1 MNHATYP
8 PGPRSY
14 FPGQTAFAFRRDVL
28 GYLTQLHHEYG
39 DAVSFSGGGRR
50 FFVFYHPDQI
60 RDVLITHESKFIKGP
75 ALRRAKRVL
84 GEGLLTSEHDFH
96 MRQRRLAQPA
106 LHPQRVA
113 TYAAAMVEHAERLSS
128 NWQDGQIV
136 DMHQQMM
143 QLTLS
148 IVCKTLFDADVQS
161 EIEQIGRDMDRTVRM
176 FTRAMTPMGRVI
188 DMLPLPSN
196 FRFHRARK
204 RLWNTV
210 MHFVEQRRAGGDDR
224 GDLLSMLLRATD
236 PANGTMSDLQL
247 RDELITLF
255 TAGYETTAN
264 TLAFTWYLL
273 SQNPIASEK
282 LQQEWAT
289 VLGDEPPTAAMAA
302 QLPYTRAV
310 ISETMRLYPPAW
322 AIGREAI
329 EPCRIG
335 EWDIPQKSVVL
346 ISQWVTH
353 RDERFWSAPQMF
365 DPDRWLQETDR
376 PRFAYFPFGGG
387 ARSCIG
393 EAFAWMEAILLTA
406 TIGRHWKMVLLD
418 KPPVPLQATI
428 TLRPLQGIRMRLSH
442 IASPPA
448 PPILTRD
455 VQEA

>member
-1 MNHATYP
+1 MNHAAYP

-14 FPGQTAFAFRRDVL
+14 FPGQTALAFRRDVL

-39 DAVSFSGGGRR
+39 DAVSFPAGGRQ
-50 FFVFYHPDQI
+50 FFVFYDPDLI

-113 TYAAAMVEHAERLSS
+113 TYAAAMVEHAEQLSS
-128 NWQDGQIV
+128 NWHDGQIV

-196 FRFHRARK
+196 FRFQRARK
-204 RLWNTV
+204 RLWTTV
-210 MHFVEQRRAGGDDR
+210 MGFVEQRRANGDDR

-236 PANGTMSDLQL
+236 SAHGAMSDLQL

-255 TAGYETTAN
+255 TAGHETTAN

-273 SQNPIASEK
+273 SQNPAASEK

-289 VLGDEPPTAAMAA
+289 VLGDQPPTAALAA

-335 EWDIPQKSVVL
+335 DWDMPKKSVVL
-346 ISQWVTH
+346 VSQWVTH
-353 RDERFWSAPQMF
+353 RDGRFWIAPETF
-365 DPDRWLQETDR
+365 DPDRWMRESDR

-418 KPPVPLQATI
+418 KPPIPLQATI
-428 TLRPLQGIRMRLSH
+428 TLRPLRGIHMRLERV
-442 IASPPA
+442 ASPVA
-448 PPILTRD
+448 PPILMKD